1 VYEESQQTR
10 EGACKS
16 CEEQGV
22 ISAPMPPRII
32 EKCLASDQIVID
44 TLISKYCDHTP
55 LYRQNAILRRAT
67 RVACSSDFVIAD
79 AAGWV
84 GVLHWMGLALAE

>member
-1 VYEESQQTR
+1 VPGIPIFQCTKRVSKR
-10 EGACKS
+10 EKRACKS

-22 ISAPMPPRII
+22 ISAPLPPRII

-55 LYRQNAILRRAT
+55 LYRQNAIRKRAT
-67 RVACSSDFVIAD
+67 S
-79 AAGWV
+79 
-84 GVLHWMGLALAE
+84 GL